1 MDLIKLLQKLKAIK
15 ADPDYARM
23 SRDQLLGLSNE
34 RTGLFRATWQ
44 FILHSLQFGSA
55 LALATILIMLIVGGF
70 AAWKSVSH
78 VKLGSLNLSSLQVEA
93 EAIDVQIQLTNIVY
107 SEPEGLE
114 TTQQTAITPKILKAK
129 EQAKSMSLK
138 PVSSSSAPTITI
150 DEALDRLSE

>member
-23 SRDQLLGLSNE
+23 SREQLLNLSSG
-34 RTGLFRATWQ
+34 RTGVFRATWQ

-78 VKLGSLNLSSLQVEA
+78 VELGSLNPASLRAEA

-107 SEPEGLE
+107 NQPEGLE
-114 TTQQTAITPKILKAK
+114 TTRQTAITPKIRKAE
-129 EQAKSMSLK
+129 EQAKSLGLK

>member
-1 MDLIKLLQKLKAIK
+1 
-15 ADPDYARM
+15 
-23 SRDQLLGLSNE
+23 
-34 RTGLFRATWQ
+34 
-44 FILHSLQFGSA
+44 
-55 LALATILIMLIVGGF
+55 MLIVGGF

-107 SEPEGLE
+107 NQPEGLE

-129 EQAKSMSLK
+129 EQTKSMSLK